1 MPPWCSRTQVNLLG
15 WLGLA
20 IIGTQLMLWPM
31 VLRTRISDDA
41 PGVARYVLALTAG
54 GLAMTVAALVA
65 SPLLA
70 SARWP

>member
-1 MPPWCSRTQVNLLG
+1 
-15 WLGLA
+15 
-20 IIGTQLMLWPM
+20 MLWPM

>member
-1 MPPWCSRTQVNLLG
+1 MPPWCSRTQVNLLD

-20 IIGTQLMLWPM
+20 IIWHQLMLWPM

-41 PGVARYVLALTAG
+41 PGCRPLRPRAHRRQP
-54 GLAMTVAALVA
+54 AMTVAGLVA